1 MKDPRGRLLHRYH
14 VDGHYVDCFTRVVDR
29 PVDLSTF
36 VMGFY
41 GSRLFG
47 LELRILGL
55 AGLGATRPDVTALAQ
70 GDTDRFAAWQVED
83 RTDSQLLLRDVKG
96 ATASWLAV
104 APEGTG
110 TRLYFGSAIVL
121 ENERKPWWLRPT
133 LPFHGLYA
141 RQLLARARV

>member
-14 VDGHYVDCFTRVVDR
+14 TAGHYVDCFTRVVDK
-29 PVDLSTF
+29 PVDLSTYIE
-36 VMGFY
+36 GFY

-47 LELRILGL
+47 LERRILGL
-55 AGLGATRPDVTALAQ
+55 AGLGATRAEVTALAR
-70 GDTDRFAAWQVED
+70 GETESFAAWQVED

-104 APEGTG
+104 AAEGTG
-110 TRLYFGSAIVL
+110 TRLYFGSAIVFQ
-121 ENERKPWWLRPT
+121 NGRKPWWLRPT